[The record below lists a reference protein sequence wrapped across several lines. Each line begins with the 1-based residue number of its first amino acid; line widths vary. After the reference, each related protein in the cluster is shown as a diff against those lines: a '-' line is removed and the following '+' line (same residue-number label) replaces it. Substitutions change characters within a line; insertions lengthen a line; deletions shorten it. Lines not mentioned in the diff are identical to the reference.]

1 MTIVKKYC
9 IVIYIIKKEAYLS
22 IYLLYKNSIMPSI
35 FYEIFNKN
43 IKISEQV
50 LKQLKEELEILFEKF
65 KEKHDIDYVKVLRN
79 KLTHLLEEKHKK
91 IDKKTQK
98 ELKSLWKFLEEI
110 NEYIANQEEETKLE
124 IIDVVKKIEKKYKK
138 CDDLSEEKRKKYRQV
153 CKKKA
158 TIQYEKE
165 LIKLQVELLK
175 LQRHIKDTW
184 EKLLIIFEW
193 RDAAGK
199 WGTIKRFREYL
210 NPRWAEVVALEKP
223 NEQEKTQWYFQRY
236 VKELPSAWEMKF
248 FDRSWYN
255 RAWVE
260 PVMWFVS
267 KKAYEQFLSDVPK
280 FEKMLVDSGV
290 KLVKFYFSVWKTE
303 QAKRFLERQT
313 NPLKQYKLSPID
325 QYSQQLWEKYT
336 LAEYKNF
343 SATHKKQTPWT
354 LIKSDD
360 KKKARINAIKYV
372 LNQCDYKD
380 KIDPK
385 ELKVDSEIVYNWEEK
400 VRRLSEEIDTSKDL
414 FD

>member
-1 MTIVKKYC
+1 MNLTLRVWRQKNANAKGKIV
-9 IVIYIIKKEAYLS
+9 E
-22 IYLLYKNSIMPSI
+22 YKVTD
-35 FYEIFNKN
+35 
-43 IKISEQV
+43 ISPEM
-50 LKQLKEELEILFEKF
+50 
-65 KEKHDIDYVKVLRN
+65 
-79 KLTHLLEEKHKK
+79 
-91 IDKKTQK
+91 
-98 ELKSLWKFLEEI
+98 SFLEM
-110 NEYIANQEEETKLE
+110 
-124 IIDVVKKIEKKYKK
+124 IDVVKKIEKKYKK